1 MSDQKIEVNLSSSD
15 KEHATLHILEGKLP
29 EPENRKPIFING
41 NINAPSE
48 FWQKRVKGQLSLV
61 SVGENPFLAEKS
73 TNETNY
79 TSDVCRV
86 EFDHKAQTITLV
98 IDEGS
103 QRQIT
108 VNGSFVVN
116 PIFDKL
122 NINKPESPYE
132 SQHDLYKAI
141 KFNGFIFKDKNQ
153 HSEILHSL
161 KNFSAK
167 VTKNFKDFDDLKGNS
182 NKSIEVLMDGLPT
195 LDFDIYTPIF
205 SGESKVELRIT
216 VEVSE
221 RNGKPI
227 FYLTCLELPQFS
239 FEFIEQKFNEL
250 KLDFETIAIIER

>member
-15 KEHATLHILEGKLP
+15 KEFATLHILEGKLP
-29 EPENRKPIFING
+29 EPENRKPISING

-48 FWQKRVKGQLSLV
+48 FWQKRKEYLLKQDDLS
-61 SVGENPFLAEKS
+61 SVNG
-73 TNETNY
+73 TNY
-79 TSDVCRV
+79 SLSVCRV
-86 EFDHKAQTITLV
+86 EFDHKVQTITLV

-116 PIFDKL
+116 PIFDRL
-122 NINKPESPYE
+122 NINKPDSAYE

-141 KFNGFIFKDKNQ
+141 KFNGFIFKDKTQ

-182 NKSIEVLMDGLPT
+182 NKSIEVFMDGLPT
-195 LDFDIYTPIF
+195 LDFDIFTPIF
-205 SGESKVELRIT
+205 SGEAKSELRVT

>member
-1 MSDQKIEVNLSSSD
+1 MSVQNIEVSIAGGETG
-15 KEHATLHILEGKLP
+15 KGILHVLEGQLP
-29 EPENRKPIFING
+29 DPENRKPISING

-48 FWQKRVKGQLSLV
+48 FWKKRKEDLLKQDDLS
-61 SVGENPFLAEKS
+61 SVNG
-73 TNETNY
+73 TNY
-79 TSDVCRV
+79 SLSVCRV
-86 EFDHKAQTITLV
+86 EFDHKVQTITLIV
-98 IDEGS
+98 DEGS

-122 NINKPESPYE
+122 NINKPESAYE

-141 KFNGFIFKDKNQ
+141 KFNGFIFKDKAQ
-153 HSEILHSL
+153 HAEILHSL

-195 LDFDIYTPIF
+195 LDFDIFTPIF
-205 SGESKVELRIT
+205 SGEAKSELRVT

-227 FYLTCLELPQFS
+227 FYLTCLELPQLS
-239 FEFIEQKFNEL
+239 FEFIEQKFDEL
-250 KLDFETIAIIER
+250 KADFETIAIIQR